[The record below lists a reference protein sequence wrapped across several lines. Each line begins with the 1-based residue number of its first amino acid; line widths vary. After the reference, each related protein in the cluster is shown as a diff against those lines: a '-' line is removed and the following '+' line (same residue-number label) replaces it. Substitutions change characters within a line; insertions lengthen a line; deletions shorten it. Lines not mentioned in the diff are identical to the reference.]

1 MKQHLALAIIVSSV
15 LLCSCSRSNDTAR
28 LVYDIENYIE
38 SRPDSALAVLQ
49 SLDTRQL
56 HSDKD
61 RAKYALYLS
70 MALDKNYIDKTDFDV
85 LQPAIDYYS
94 KHGSATDKLRTF
106 YYQGRIFRNKGNKEK
121 ALASYV
127 LSLEHGKSS
136 TDTLTKA
143 RNLYAQAAI
152 YSTLYNWNKIL
163 ETCLE
168 AADYYKAKGMYSH
181 YVDCI
186 CRIIS
191 SYSFNNDYDSA
202 LEYAKIGNDYLS
214 NISNSSKSYYYSTCI
229 LSLSG
234 HIENSYIFNT
244 LSEYLQS
251 VPEEYIDWTS
261 VAKVYLEKKD
271 YSQALKYMSNVD
283 TPELP
288 EHRVQYYAILS
299 LIYDGLGDSDKSLS
313 AYKEYVSVT
322 DSLDMVIFKQDTKFV
337 EERHQLEVAALKE
350 KQRKNLLVSIAALL
364 LIILSATAALIY
376 SRLKISKMEYRQLY
390 AQMED
395 ERDNLSNLLN
405 KSHGLN
411 EEITSAVA
419 NRINLLN
426 KFFTAY
432 ISDNYDID
440 RKASKEMESLLANK
454 DEFMN
459 STRLAFAGTHPKFIQ
474 YLEEKGLT
482 EWEINYCCLYALGLK
497 GKEVGAYM
505 KMRSHYNNSS
515 VIREKLGIGEH
526 DTNLGIYIRRLTETL
541 YKK

>member
-1 MKQHLALAIIVSSV
+1 MKQHLALTMIVSCV
-15 LLCSCSRSNDTAR
+15 LLCSCSRSNDTSR

-106 YYQGRIFRNKGNKEK
+106 YYQCRIYQNSDDDES
-121 ALASYV
+121 ALESFV
-127 LSLEHGKSS
+127 ISMDLGQSS

-143 RNLYAQAAI
+143 RNLYTQAGM
-152 YSTLYNWNKIL
+152 YRNLYNWEKSI
-163 ETCLE
+163 ESYLE
-168 AADYYKAKGMYSH
+168 ASKYYEAKKMYSH
-181 YVDCI
+181 YVDCTSGI
-186 CRIIS
+186 VNVSSLLNDHESVLKYIDESKKYLEEIS
-191 SYSFNNDYDSA
+191 SYSKGAYYSSCLSSISRSLPKSEVIDIINEYQENVPARLINWLSIAVAYYDIQEYSLA
-202 LEYAKIGNDYLS
+202 LEYINLANLYKDHKNSVRFHALSSFIYEKLGNS
-214 NISNSSKSYYYSTCI
+214 QK
-229 LSLSG
+229 
-234 HIENSYIFNT
+234 
-244 LSEYLQS
+244 
-251 VPEEYIDWTS
+251 
-261 VAKVYLEKKD
+261 ALE
-271 YSQALKYMSNVD
+271 S
-283 TPELP
+283 
-288 EHRVQYYAILS
+288 
-299 LIYDGLGDSDKSLS
+299 
-313 AYKEYVSVT
+313 YKEYISIS
-322 DSLDMVIFKQDTKFV
+322 DSIDMVIFKNDTKFV
-337 EERHQLEVAALKE
+337 EERHELEIAALKE

-376 SRLKISKMEYRQLY
+376 SRLKISKIEYRQLY

-411 EEITSAVA
+411 KEITSAVA

>member
-1 MKQHLALAIIVSSV
+1 MKQHLALAMIVSTV
-15 LLCSCSRSNDTAR
+15 LLCSCSRSNDTSR

-85 LQPAIDYYS
+85 LQPAIDYFS

-106 YYQGRIFRNKGNKEK
+106 YYQGIIYFYRNEFES
-121 ALASYV
+121 ALSSFV
-127 LSLEHGKSS
+127 VSLEEGENSN
-136 TDTLTKA
+136 DELTKA
-143 RNLYAQAAI
+143 RNLYVQSYI
-152 YSTLYNWNKIL
+152 YSTLYDWNKYIS
-163 ETCLE
+163 TSRE
-168 AADYYKAKGMYSH
+168 ASVYYKKNNRYDEYLDCLIRIMRGYYIMNNYEKSIEYMKLCEENLQYVSNSTKNSFFSMYLLTLSDDLPISKTEDILSKYLDNTTENDVH
-181 YVDCI
+181 WISVANAYVKM
-186 CRIIS
+186 
-191 SYSFNNDYDSA
+191 NNYTKA
-202 LEYAKIGNDYLS
+202 LEYM
-214 NISNSSKSYYYSTCI
+214 
-229 LSLSG
+229 SL
-234 HIENSYIFNT
+234 
-244 LSEYLQS
+244 
-251 VPEEYIDWTS
+251 V
-261 VAKVYLEKKD
+261 
-271 YSQALKYMSNVD
+271 SQPD
-283 TPELP
+283 TPEG
-288 EHRVQYYAILS
+288 RVQYYALLS
-299 LIYDGLGDSDKSLS
+299 KIYDNLDYSKKSLE
-313 AYKEYVSVT
+313 AYKKYISIS
-322 DSLDMVIFKQDTKFV
+322 DSLDIVIFKNDTQFV
-337 EERHQLEVAALKE
+337 EERYKLEVSALKE
-350 KQRKNLLVSIAALL
+350 REKRNLAISFSTIFILILLSIALW
-364 LIILSATAALIY
+364 ISNK
-376 SRLKISKMEYRQLY
+376 LKISKMKYRQLY

-405 KSHGLN
+405 KNHGLN

-515 VIREKLGIGEH
+515 IIREKLGIGEH
-526 DTNLGIYIRRLTETL
+526 DTNLGIYIRRLL
-541 YKK
+541 QNPS

>member
-1 MKQHLALAIIVSSV
+1 MIVSSV
-15 LLCSCSRSNDTAR
+15 LLCSCSRSNDTSR

-85 LQPAIDYYS
+85 LQPAIDYFS

-106 YYQGRIFRNKGNKEK
+106 YYQGRIYQNSDDDES
-121 ALASYV
+121 ALESFV
-127 LSLEHGKSS
+127 ISMDLGQSS

-143 RNLYAQAAI
+143 RNLFAQSTI
-152 YSTLYNWNKIL
+152 YKSLYNWEKTIEASL
-163 ETCLE
+163 ES
-168 AADYYKAKGMYSH
+168 AKYYKAKSMYNP
-181 YVDCI
+181 YMDCI
-186 CRIIS
+186 ACIINS
-191 SYSFNNDYDSA
+191 ISLAGDCESA
-202 LEYAKIGNDYLS
+202 IRYIEDNKKYLS
-214 NISNSSKSYYYSTCI
+214 EISDYTKSNYYSMC
-229 LSLSG
+229 LLALSG
-234 HIENSYIFNT
+234 EVPDVYVLDI
-244 LSEYLQS
+244 LKEYLNS
-251 VPEEYIDWTS
+251 VPTKFIDWIS
-261 VAKVYLEKKD
+261 IADFYLEIQD
-271 YSQALKYMSNVD
+271 YTTALYYLNFMDQQVIEESK
-283 TPELP
+283 L
-288 EHRVQYYAILS
+288 QYYSILS
-299 LIYDGLGDSDKSLS
+299 LIYDGLGDSNKALE
-313 AYKEYVSVT
+313 AYKNYISIS
-322 DSLDMVIFKQDTKFV
+322 DSLDMVIYKNDTKFV
-337 EERHQLEVAALKE
+337 EERHELEIAALKE

-411 EEITSAVA
+411 EEITSAVT

-515 VIREKLGIGEH
+515 IIREKLGIGEH

>member
-1 MKQHLALAIIVSSV
+1 MKQHLALAMIVSSV
-15 LLCSCSRSNDTAR
+15 LLCSCSRSNDTSR

-85 LQPAIDYYS
+85 LQPAIDYFS

-106 YYQGRIFRNKGNKEK
+106 YYQGIIYFYRNEFES
-121 ALASYV
+121 ALSSFV
-127 LSLEHGKSS
+127 VSLEEGENSN
-136 TDTLTKA
+136 DELTKA
-143 RNLYAQAAI
+143 RNLYIQSYI
-152 YSTLYNWNKIL
+152 YSTLYDWNKYIS
-163 ETCLE
+163 TSRE
-168 AADYYKAKGMYSH
+168 ASVYYKKNNRYDEYLDCLIRIMRGYDIINNHEKAIEYMKLCEENLQYVSNSTKNHFFSMYLLTLS
-181 YVDCI
+181 DDLP
-186 CRIIS
+186 IS
-191 SYSFNNDYDSA
+191 KTEDILSKYLDNTTENNVNWISIANAYFRMNNYTKA
-202 LEYAKIGNDYLS
+202 LEYM
-214 NISNSSKSYYYSTCI
+214 
-229 LSLSG
+229 SL
-234 HIENSYIFNT
+234 
-244 LSEYLQS
+244 
-251 VPEEYIDWTS
+251 V
-261 VAKVYLEKKD
+261 
-271 YSQALKYMSNVD
+271 SQPD
-283 TPELP
+283 TPEG
-288 EHRVQYYAILS
+288 RVQYYALLS
-299 LIYDGLGDSDKSLS
+299 MIYENLDYSKKSLE
-313 AYKEYVSVT
+313 AYKKYISIS
-322 DSLDMVIFKQDTKFV
+322 DSLDIVIFKNDTKFV
-337 EERHQLEVAALKE
+337 EERHELEIAALKE

-411 EEITSAVA
+411 KEITSAVA

-515 VIREKLGIGEH
+515 IIREKLGIGEH
-526 DTNLGIYIRRLTETL
+526 DTNLGIYIRRLL
-541 YKK
+541 QNPS

>member
-1 MKQHLALAIIVSSV
+1 MKQHLALAMIVSSV
-15 LLCSCSRSNDTAR
+15 LLCSCSRSNDTSR

-411 EEITSAVA
+411 KEITSAVA